1 MMLIRNRKTSLIMAL
16 ILLSILFPFIIQ
28 NNYFIHIMT
37 ISYIWMIAVYGLNLL
52 AGYTGYLS
60 LAHAGF
66 FAIGAYSLG
75 LLTVKAGINF
85 WLALILAC
93 IITGIIGF
101 LIGIIALRTREHF
114 FAIYTLCVGYIIYL
128 VIDKWDG
135 LTGGV
140 RGLIGIPAPANLGPL
155 SFQSAESQYF
165 LVLFFLLLSIFI
177 MYRIVYSLT
186 GRTYLAIRNSEDL
199 ALTIGIS
206 TMKNK
211 LVSFILS
218 TVFAGLAGALY
229 AGFVRFIGPDIAYI
243 NITFD
248 LLIYLLIGGI
258 GTLSGPIA
266 GTLLIV
272 WLSQYL
278 QFLQDYR
285 MLVFGPLLA
294 FLIIFYP
301 RGLAGIFHELQQK
314 RRAKKEMAGG
324 NGVRSRAELDVNE
337 KENAAGNKQVREGS

>member
-1 MMLIRNRKTSLIMAL
+1 MSALLNRRTFIIGL
-16 ILLSILFPFIIQ
+16 ILFAILFPFITQ
-28 NNYFIHIMT
+28 NDYFIHIMT
-37 ISYIWMIAVYGLNLL
+37 LSFIWMIGVYGLNLL

-75 LLTVKAGINF
+75 LLTVKGGVNF
-85 WLALILAC
+85 WISLILAC

-101 LIGIIALRTREHF
+101 LIGIVALRTKEHF

-128 VIDKWDG
+128 VIYKWDD

-140 RGLIGIPAPANLGPL
+140 RGLIGIPAPSAIGPI
-155 SFQSAESQYF
+155 SFQSSVAQYF
-165 LVLFFLLLSIFI
+165 LVLSILLISIFFI
-177 MYRIVYSLT
+177 YRVVHSLA
-186 GRTYLAIRNSEDL
+186 GRTFMAILNSEEL

-211 LVSFILS
+211 LISFVLS

-229 AGFVRFIGPDIAYI
+229 AGFVRFIGPDIGYI
-243 NITFD
+243 TITFD
-248 LLIYLLIGGI
+248 LLIYLLVGGI
-258 GTLSGPIA
+258 GTMSGPIV

-272 WLSQYL
+272 WVSQYL

-285 MLVFGPLLA
+285 MLIFGPLLA

-301 RGLAGIFHELQQK
+301 RGIVGAFYDLKNK
-314 RRAKKEMAGG
+314 RR
-324 NGVRSRAELDVNE
+324 RR
-337 KENAAGNKQVREGS
+337 KENQRSTNTRIEQGIDDSSITNQQMKEG